1 MAKRMTL
8 RPALATLG
16 ALVVTALSAAGCV
29 SMPAGGPVQSYPV
42 TQQGADAQ
50 AQPFIQ
56 VQPQAP
62 RPGWNPTQVVQGFL
76 LAAESFGT
84 YSGVA
89 QQYLTPTEQ
98 KTWKTN
104 WSAAVYKSGPQ
115 VMAPTYPSTDK
126 NPTTATVQVN
136 GTLQASLSGN
146 GSYVVPSASSQGAA
160 SAEQGTFQ
168 FALQRAKGGQWRISQ
183 APTVLLLTSN
193 AFQNDYQLRNLYF
206 FDPTGKYLV
215 PDPVYVPLG
224 ASAELLVNGLVR
236 DLNTQPGDWLKGPT
250 HTAFPAGTKVSS
262 VQLAGGVTA
271 VINLTGTAI
280 TKASSPVMEQI
291 WAQLMWTLGA
301 VQGGPNGQAAQSVEI
316 LRNGKPWTPPASNA
330 VQPAPMYHPAL
341 STSSKFYYVDSAGYL
356 NSRPTTLGA
365 ATRLAKIGTGYT
377 QLAVSPDGKYVAA
390 LLGST
395 PHGSTLYAGL
405 IGSKL
410 VNRGT
415 GYLAVSW
422 DASDDLWASAGNG
435 IVMFRGSTR
444 TLQPLGPMLPVQ
456 VTSTSYVP
464 APPYSLLK
472 VAPDGVRVAIVQTG
486 TTQNTL
492 TFGAISGQQ
501 GPNPQI
507 SLSTVQETPQ
517 TPLQGAPYNANF
529 KALAWYDADHV
540 ITLAIP
546 GPAVTEY
553 PVSGGNTTAIPTDSD
568 MESITVSYRQPLI
581 AGLSNGQ
588 MASNP
593 ATNPSFS
600 GSWTPIQDTDGA
612 PTSGSAPVY
621 PG

>member
-1 MAKRMTL
+1 
-8 RPALATLG
+8 
-16 ALVVTALSAAGCV
+16 
-29 SMPAGGPVQSYPV
+29 
-42 TQQGADAQ
+42 
-50 AQPFIQ
+50 
-56 VQPQAP
+56 
-62 RPGWNPTQVVQGFL
+62 
-76 LAAESFGT
+76 
-84 YSGVA
+84 
-89 QQYLTPTEQ
+89 
-98 KTWKTN
+98 
-104 WSAAVYKSGPQ
+104 
-115 VMAPTYPSTDK
+115 MAPTYPSTDK
-126 NPTTATVQVN
+126 NPTTATVQVT
-136 GTLQASLSGN
+136 GSLQASLSGN

-160 SAEQGTFQ
+160 SADQGTFQ
-168 FALQRAKGGQWRISQ
+168 FALQRATGGQWRISQ
-183 APTVLLLTSN
+183 APTELLLTSN

-224 ASAELLVNGLVR
+224 ASAEALVNGLVR
-236 DLNTQPGDWLKGPT
+236 DLNTQPADWLKGPT
-250 HTAFPAGTKVSS
+250 QTAFPAGTTVSS
-262 VQLAGGVTA
+262 VQFEGVTA
-271 VINLTGTAI
+271 VVNLTGTAI
-280 TKASSPVMEQI
+280 TKASSQVMEQI

-316 LRNGKPWTPPASNA
+316 VRNGKLWPPPASNA
-330 VQPAPMYHPAL
+330 VQQAPMYHPAL

-356 NSRPTTLGA
+356 NSRPITSGTPTTFGTP
-365 ATRLAKIGTGYT
+365 TRLAKIGTGYT

-390 LLGST
+390 L
-395 PHGSTLYAGL
+395 HGTSTLYAGL

-410 VNRGT
+410 VNHGT

-422 DASDDLWASAGNG
+422 DESDDLWASVGNR
-435 IVMFRGSTR
+435 IVMFRGSAR

-486 TTQNTL
+486 STQNTL

-501 GPNPQI
+501 GPSPQI

-517 TPLQGAPYNANF
+517 TPLQSAPYNANF

-553 PVSGGNTTAIPTDSD
+553 PVSGGSTTAIPTDSN
-568 MESITVSYRQPLI
+568 MASITVSFKQPLI

-593 ATNPSFS
+593 NFS
-600 GSWTPIQDTDGA
+600 GSWTPIDDTDGA
-612 PTSGSAPVY
+612 QTSGSAPVY

>member
-1 MAKRMTL
+1 MLPAAAVARRMTL

-16 ALVVTALSAAGCV
+16 ALVIAALSAAGCV
-29 SMPAGGPVQSYPV
+29 SMPACGPVQSYPV
-42 TQQGADAQ
+42 TQQGADAE

-62 RPGWNPTQVVQGFL
+62 RPGWNPTQIVQGFL
-76 LAAESFGT
+76 LASESFGT

-89 QQYLTPTEQ
+89 QQYLTPAEQ
-98 KTWKTN
+98 KPWTTKTN

-115 VMAPTYPSTDK
+115 VMPPTYPSTDK

-136 GTLQASLSGN
+136 GSLQASLKGN

-160 SAEQGTFQ
+160 SADQGTFQ
-168 FALQRAKGGQWRISQ
+168 FALQRAAGGQWRISQ
-183 APTVLLLTSN
+183 APAELLLTSN

-206 FDPTGKYLV
+206 FDPTGTYLV

-224 ASAELLVNGLVR
+224 ASAEALVNGLVR
-236 DLNTQPGDWLKGPT
+236 DLNTQPADWLKGPT
-250 HTAFPAGTKVSS
+250 QTAFPADTKVTS
-262 VQLAGGVTA
+262 VQLEGVTA
-271 VINLTGTAI
+271 VVNLTGTAI
-280 TKASSPVMEQI
+280 TKASSKVMEQI

-316 LRNGKPWTPPASNA
+316 VRNGKPWPPPASNA
-330 VQPAPMYHPAL
+330 VQQAPMYHPAL

-356 NSRPTTLGA
+356 NSRPTTFA
-365 ATRLAKIGTGYT
+365 AGTRLAKIGTGYG

-390 LLGST
+390 L
-395 PHGSTLYAGL
+395 HGSTLYAGL
-405 IGSKL
+405 IGGKL
-410 VNRGT
+410 ASRGT

-422 DASDDLWASAGNG
+422 DESDDLWASVGNR
-435 IVMFRGSTR
+435 IVMFRGSVR

-486 TTQNTL
+486 STQNTL
-492 TFGAISGQQ
+492 TFGAISGQG

-517 TPLQGAPYNANF
+517 TPLQNAPYNANF

-540 ITLAIP
+540 ITLANP

-553 PVSGGNTTAIPTDSD
+553 PVSGGNTTAIPTDSN
-568 MESITVSYRQPLI
+568 MQSITVSYKQPLI
-581 AGLSNGQ
+581 AGLTTGQ

-593 ATNPSFS
+593 NFS
-600 GSWTPIQDTDGA
+600 GSWTPIDDTDSA